1 MCYKTTTRNIR
12 SKGQPLDNMAETIVL
27 DKEASSGN
35 ITKRIVQESDSLKRN
50 YIWQQN
56 NAAWLSSIK
65 FPITRFH
72 SNKYRLSKPP
82 LFVQVE
88 SYFDGYLVADED
100 VDRHGI
106 GSTIPDALYD
116 YEQALLYYFE
126 SLNKHYPKLSPR
138 LRRDFEFLNKV
149 IVKV

>member
-1 MCYKTTTRNIR
+1 MT
-12 SKGQPLDNMAETIVL
+12 ETIVL

-35 ITKRIVQESDSLKRN
+35 IAKHIVQESNSLKRN

-56 NAAWLSSIK
+56 NAAWLSSVE
-65 FPITRFH
+65 FPIMRFH
-72 SNKYRLSKPP
+72 SDKYRLSKPP
-82 LFVQVE
+82 LYVQVE
-88 SYFDGYLVADED
+88 SYFDGYLVVDED

-106 GSTIPDALYD
+106 GNTIADALYD

-126 SLNKHYPKLSPR
+126 SLNEHHPKLSPN
-138 LRRDFEFLNKV
+138 LKRDFEFLTKI